1 MSPSRPLA
9 LAFAVAGLALLSPVQ
24 AADMGKASPDPMA
37 SFHGG
42 TVIPAFGKV
51 ASVTD
56 ADMRIPAGTEFH
68 IAFDVA
74 AANESTLNRTL
85 ESAARFLNMQV
96 EAGVP
101 AERIHLAI
109 VVHGSATFDVA
120 GAEAYERKYPGA
132 ENPNAALVD
141 ALIKAGVRIIVCG
154 QSAAG
159 QGVKKTD
166 LLPGVELALSA
177 MTAHALL
184 QQQGYTLNPF

>member
-74 AANESTLNRTL
+74 TAKEATLNRTL

-109 VVHGSATFDVA
+109 VVHGPATFDVA

-132 ENPNAALVD
+132 ENLNAALVD

>member
-1 MSPSRPLA
+1 MSPARPLA
-9 LAFAVAGLALLSPVQ
+9 LALAVAGLALLSPVQ
-24 AADMGKASPDPMA
+24 AADTGKASPDPMA
-37 SFHGG
+37 SFHSG
-42 TVIPAFGKV
+42 TAIPAFGKV
-51 ASVTD
+51 ASVAD

-74 AANESTLNRTL
+74 AAKEATLNRTL

-101 AERIHLAI
+101 VERIHLAI
-109 VVHGSATFDVA
+109 VVHGPATFDVA
-120 GAEAYERKYPGA
+120 GAQAFWGKYPHAGKT
-132 ENPNAALVD
+132 NPPLFG
-141 ALIKAGVRIIVCG
+141 ALIKAGVHIIVCG

>member
-68 IAFDVA
+68 IAFDLA

>member
-74 AANESTLNRTL
+74 AAKESTLNRTL